1 MQWARVEHGGGGR
14 RANDE
19 ERIMAEA
26 ATKQAGFLLQGVW

>member
-1 MQWARVEHGGGGR
+1 MAEEGGERTTR
-14 RANDE
+14 R